1 MKETIYIK
9 NMVCNRCI
17 SSVLAIFTTE
27 NYTVESV
34 ELGKVVAVKGKKSNA
49 KNLNKALENIGFERI
64 ENRTE
69 TLVEQIK
76 VKLIHKLERGETED
90 LFQILGK
97 EFGKTETA
105 ISKLFSKHEGVTL
118 EKYTINLKIEKV
130 KELIQL
136 GQLNFSEIAYTLNY
150 KTSSH
155 LARQFKGITG
165 MSMSDYK
172 SLQEWDRK
180 FLDQIV

>member
-17 SSVLAIFTTE
+17 ASVLSIFIAE

-34 ELGKVVAVKGKKSNA
+34 DLGKVVAIKGVNSNRQD
-49 KNLNKALENIGFERI
+49 LNNALENIGFEI
-64 ENRTE
+64 IKNKTE

-76 VKLIHKLERGETED
+76 VMLIHKIEVAETAD
-90 LFQILGK
+90 LFKSLGQ
-97 EFGKTETA
+97 EFGENETA
-105 ISKLFSKHEGVTL
+105 ISKLFSKPEGITL
-118 EKYTINLKIEKV
+118 EKYAINLKIEKV

-155 LARQFKGITG
+155 LARQFKEITG
-165 MSMSDYK
+165 MSMSDNK
-172 SLQEWDRK
+172 NSQDWDRK
-180 FLDQIV
+180 SLAQII